1 MAHESRK
8 KSMLKK
14 YNLKGVNKA
23 KRTPSHPTKSH
34 VVLAQEGHT
43 LKLIRFGQQGKRV
56 GTLKGTAGDVDA
68 QVKAQEQMA
77 TLLKLGML
85 RILLEVK
92 CQQLGGQIR

>member
-14 YNLKGVNKA
+14 YGLKGVNKA

-34 VVLAQEGHT
+34 VVLAQEGHK

-56 GTLKGTAGDVDA
+56 GTLKGTAGKPKKGESA
-68 QVKAQEQMA
+68 RMKENH
-77 TLLKLGML
+77 LKQGTP